1 MELEVIRTHK
11 KSLPVLQKGITS
23 PSGINTF
30 DAGFDTNI
38 NKVDEWEK
46 LKSAGAVFLP
56 AAGHR
61 NASGLYDVG
70 STGYYWHSS
79 PREDAADYAYL
90 LYFKGF
96 SLYDSHILKR
106 ELGPVCPSRHRSE
119 ITLP

>member
-1 MELEVIRTHK
+1 MASRVW
-11 KSLPVLQKGITS
+11 SLSPAQKFDDICQSDCARCYALITYAPKTS
-23 PSGINTF
+23 QYVQI
-30 DAGFDTNI
+30 I
-38 NKVDEWEK
+38 VMDEWEK

-106 ELGPVCPSRHRSE
+106 ELGHCVRLVTE
-119 ITLP
+119 